1 MEEYDII
8 KYLNLDFSIKYL
20 EVLQEAT
27 SHLIYEQTLATNIAY
42 DELGI
47 HAKAPKIEHI
57 VSDNVEA
64 CELIK
69 RRLKRLKDKRV
80 YFTRFMNELPKIER
94 ESVLSGTMD
103 ENTKEKVL
111 DEIYEIETAISL
123 KYGLPPI
130 PPRKEK
136 TDIITDI
143 DMMLGAFAV

>member
-1 MEEYDII
+1 MEEYDIM

-27 SHLIYEQTLATNIAY
+27 SHLIYEQTLATHIAY

-47 HAKAPKIEHI
+47 HAKAPKVEHI

-69 RRLKRLKDKRV
+69 RRLKRLKEKQV
-80 YFTRFMNELPKIER
+80 YFTRFMNELTQRER
-94 ESVLSGTMD
+94 ESILSGTMN
-103 ENTKEKVL
+103 ENIKEKVL

-123 KYGLPPI
+123 KYDLPPI
-130 PPRKEK
+130 PPKEERANL
-136 TDIITDI
+136 ITDI
-143 DMMLGAFAV
+143 DMMLGAFAI

>member
-20 EVLQEAT
+20 EVLHEAT
-27 SHLIYEQTLATNIAY
+27 SHLIYEQTLATHITY
-42 DELGI
+42 DEMGI
-47 HAKAPKIEHI
+47 RTKAPKLEYII
-57 VSDNVEA
+57 SDNVIA

-69 RRLKRLKDKRV
+69 ERLNRLKDKRV
-80 YFTRFMNELPKIER
+80 YFTRFMNELSKIER
-94 ESVLSGTMD
+94 ESVLSGMMT
-103 ENTKEKVL
+103 ESTKEKVL

-130 PPRKEK
+130 PPKEEK

-143 DMMLGAFAV
+143 DMMLGAFTV